1 MSYSFDRREKLTCS
15 QHTKAGISMAITV
28 TREDA
33 RYHTL
38 KKGHNVRWPATESDA
53 VSRIELCETP
63 QEAADALQ
71 RIVSTGLRPT
81 VRSGGHCYED
91 FVVNNPNGAI
101 LDLSMLT
108 HTNPVGVGAPY
119 RIGTG
124 TQLWN
129 GYCDLYKRYGVT
141 LPGGTCSSVAA
152 GGHISGGGYGLLS
165 RLHGVSAD
173 WLSAVDIL
181 TVDANGKVTPRHV
194 DSTHDPDLF
203 RACRGA
209 GGGNFGVITTYIF
222 DKLPYAPQE
231 VMQANIVFPW
241 ADMTPERFA
250 SILTTYGE
258 YFETRGQDPD
268 TWGLFAVLVV
278 SHQSGGRFGM
288 SVQFCNP
295 DGTCKDLSVLNDFLD
310 RFQSCKPV
318 TGQPSTSSN
327 FGSVPRPDAGQQVC
341 SGANTMTRHDWLGA
355 TAMNA
360 GGPGGTRGKYKST
373 YMKRRF
379 TSSEIQC
386 IYKHMTRTIPG
397 ADLRGSMVAID
408 SYGGAINRKGLA
420 EATAVHQ
427 RSSVLK
433 LQYQSY
439 WRDEQNDADHLTW
452 ITDFYREM
460 YTGPHVDSRY
470 SGTPYPGDRYEGCYI
485 NYPDKDMLAYPFWPQ
500 LYYGDRGLYS
510 FLQGVKRRYDPNNV
524 FHHAMSIRA

>member
-1 MSYSFDRREKLTCS
+1 
-15 QHTKAGISMAITV
+15 MAITV
-28 TREDA
+28 TRTDA
-33 RYHTL
+33 RYATL
-38 KKGHNVRWPATESDA
+38 KKGHNVRWPAVEADA

-63 QEAADALQ
+63 QDAAEALQ
-71 RIVSTGLRPT
+71 RIVSTGFRPT

-91 FVVNNPNGAI
+91 FVVNNPDGAI
-101 LDLSMLT
+101 LDLSLLT
-108 HTNPVGVGAPY
+108 QTNPPGTGAPF

-129 GYCDLYKRYGVT
+129 GYCDLYKRHGVT

-165 RLHGVSAD
+165 RLHGLTAD
-173 WLSAVDIL
+173 WLTAVDIL
-181 TVDANGKVTPRHV
+181 TVDSNGKVTPRRA
-194 DSTHDPDLF
+194 DATHDPDLF

-222 DKLPYAPQE
+222 DKLPQAPQE
-231 VMQANIVFPW
+231 VVQTRINFPW
-241 ADMTPERFA
+241 DGMTPARFA
-250 SILTTYGE
+250 SILNTYGE
-258 YFETRGQDPD
+258 YFETRGQNPD

-278 SHQSGGRFGM
+278 SHQSGGRIGM
-288 SVQFCNP
+288 EVQFCNP
-295 DGTCKDLSVLNDFLD
+295 DGTCRDLTVLNDFLD
-310 RFQSCKPV
+310 RFQTCKPV
-318 TGQPSTSSN
+318 TDKSSQQSH
-327 FGSVPRPDAGQQVC
+327 FGSAPRPDTGQQVC
-341 SGANTMTRHDWLGA
+341 SGAHTLTRHDWLSA
-355 TAMNA
+355 TAQNA
-360 GGPGGTRGKYKST
+360 GGPGGGRGKYKST

-379 TSSEIQC
+379 TPYEIQC

-397 ADLRGSMVAID
+397 ANLQACMVAID

-420 EATAVHQ
+420 EATTVNQ

-439 WRDEQNDADHLTW
+439 WRDEQDEASHLTW
-452 ITDFYREM
+452 IADFYREM
-460 YTGPHVDSRY
+460 YTGSHVNARY

-500 LYYGDRGLYS
+500 LDYGEQGLYS